1 MSVEQQIVVDRD
13 AAGVATLQL
22 RGEHDVYTA
31 PSLREQIMALTEEQ
45 VPVVIDLD
53 PASFIDSSIL
63 GVLLG
68 GLRRA
73 REQGSG
79 FAIVLSDASDPT
91 VRRIFEVTGLYPV
104 FPVFGSREEATA
116 AAAASGPGGP
126 V

>member
-13 AAGVATLQL
+13 TAGVATLQL

-31 PSLREQIMALTEEQ
+31 PSLREQIAALSEDG
-45 VPVVIDLD
+45 VSVVVDLD
-53 PASFIDSSIL
+53 PATFIDSSIL

-73 REQGSG
+73 RERGSG
-79 FAIVLSDASDPT
+79 FAIVLSDDSDPT

-104 FPVFGSREEATA
+104 FPVYGTREEAVA
-116 AAAASGPGGP
+116 AATGADGPG
-126 V
+126 